1 VVDNGTPTYNGVRI
15 DQMGYDDLVKN
26 GILTGPMTLASGVP
40 KNVTDYM
47 TAIQSQSLSNDANG
61 GDGSQVMNTA
71 FKQDPFVPA
80 QGLDWGGIIKDLVG
94 VVAAGYGM
102 YNLAAMGGSFLGGG
116 TVAAPATTAVDTTAA
131 NSGGY
136 LAPEMGT
143 PATTTGLTAGQVA
156 GTSGA
161 ATGGS
166 SIMDSIRNAL
176 TPNAGGGSLLTPR
189 NVLTGAGIVTSAVT
203 GSNNAKTIADAT
215 AAQTT
220 AAQTA
225 AQLQAKALSDQ
236 KAQADAALAQQQAA
250 NKALIDQQMAAM
262 NLQSQQFQQQMQ
274 QAQQTAA
281 TQLAALNAQT
291 DAANRA
297 LMLQSE
303 ATGKASQSQP
313 GTNSAITQ
321 AQRAS
326 AEGQGGTMLT
336 GASGS
341 DSDTLKLG
349 RNTLLGSK

>member
-1 VVDNGTPTYNGVRI
+1 
-15 DQMGYDDLVKN
+15 
-26 GILTGPMTLASGVP
+26 
-40 KNVTDYM
+40 
-47 TAIQSQSLSNDANG
+47 
-61 GDGSQVMNTA
+61 
-71 FKQDPFVPA
+71 
-80 QGLDWGGIIKDLVG
+80 
-94 VVAAGYGM
+94 
-102 YNLAAMGGSFLGGG
+102 
-116 TVAAPATTAVDTTAA
+116 
-131 NSGGY
+131 
-136 LAPEMGT
+136 
-143 PATTTGLTAGQVA
+143 
-156 GTSGA
+156 
-161 ATGGS
+161 
-166 SIMDSIRNAL
+166 
-176 TPNAGGGSLLTPR
+176 
-189 NVLTGAGIVTSAVT
+189 VLTGAGIVTSAVT
-203 GSNNAKTIADAT
+203 GSNNAKAIADAT

-236 KAQADAALAQQQAA
+236 NARADAALTQQQAA
-250 NKALIDQQMAAM
+250 NKALIDQQTLFM
-262 NLQSQQFQQQMQ
+262 NQQSQQFQQQMQ
-274 QAQQTAA
+274 LAQQTAA